1 MISEEHTVRELFR
14 ATDSGDLARVLELL
28 TDDVHFQFGN
38 AEPAVGHD
46 GFAATAANL
55 QTVVAGISH
64 DLNTVWTV
72 QDPHPA
78 VICEMSVT
86 YERQPPDAPLRE
98 RLSAARRPHRRL
110 PHLHGH
116 QPRPRAMSSGRRVES
131 NVSARGTV

>member
-1 MISEEHTVRELFR
+1 MTSEEHTVRELFR

-46 GFAATAANL
+46 GFAATVANL

-86 YERQPPDAPLRE
+86 YERHDGSRLTLPCANVFRLRDGRIADYRIYMDINPVLAP
-98 RLSAARRPHRRL
+98 
-110 PHLHGH
+110 
-116 QPRPRAMSSGRRVES
+116 
-131 NVSARGTV
+131 